1 MYCGPAIVGT
11 AFATPAPMPTA
22 ARAVPVETNIAAAT
36 YFRLITLNPLGNLSY
51 GARRRTA
58 WRAPSAKEV
67 GIAHLPASG
76 DHYNARPKRPPA
88 LPLCPSAAEF
98 AAA

>member
-1 MYCGPAIVGT
+1 M
-11 AFATPAPMPTA
+11 
-22 ARAVPVETNIAAAT
+22 
-36 YFRLITLNPLGNLSY
+36 LNPLGNLSY

-67 GIAHLPASG
+67 GIAHLPASAH
-76 DHYNARPKRPPA
+76 HYNAPCERLPA
-88 LPLCPSAAEF
+88 RPLCSSVAEF